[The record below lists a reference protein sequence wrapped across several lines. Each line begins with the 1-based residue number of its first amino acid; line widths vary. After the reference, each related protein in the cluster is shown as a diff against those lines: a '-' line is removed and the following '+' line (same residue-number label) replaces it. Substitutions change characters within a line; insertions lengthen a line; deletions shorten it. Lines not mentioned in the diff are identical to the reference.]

1 MPTPEC
7 YRGLP
12 GLPRLSNAETE
23 MEAETPMPG
32 GGGGGIGVF
41 AGVLPR
47 RGAFSTGLVAVAE
60 TTTVSHLSVDLS
72 QNRLYQKRMP
82 IVTRFRV
89 RQHRRGSSPT
99 AVTTGFIPL
108 SVSGYVLVV

>member
-12 GLPRLSNAETE
+12 GLPRLSNTETE
-23 MEAETPMPG
+23 IEAETPMPG

-41 AGVLPR
+41 GGVLPR
-47 RGAFSTGLVAVAE
+47 RVAFSTGLVAVAE

-72 QNRLYQKRMP
+72 QNRLYQKRML
-82 IVTRFRV
+82 R
-89 RQHRRGSSPT
+89 RQRAHRQSSPDSEYGST
-99 AVTTGFIPL
+99 DEAAAPRL
-108 SVSGYVLVV
+108 SPRALTR